1 MFEMCSSN
9 VWSLWEIMAIHVQH
23 KSLTPEILHGLPKAK
38 AMPIHERVA
47 GPRPSHKAAN
57 DGYLLVQCALGI
69 WHLACVD
76 VGVHSLGEWRA
87 ACHLSRTKKREP

>member
-1 MFEMCSSN
+1 MYG
-9 VWSLWEIMAIHVQH
+9 
-23 KSLTPEILHGLPKAK
+23 LTPEILHGLPKAK